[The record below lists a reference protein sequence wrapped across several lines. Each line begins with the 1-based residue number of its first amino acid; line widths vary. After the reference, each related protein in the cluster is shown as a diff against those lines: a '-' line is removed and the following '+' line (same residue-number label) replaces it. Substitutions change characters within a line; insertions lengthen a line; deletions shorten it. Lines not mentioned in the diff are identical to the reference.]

1 EPFGTP
7 CLPRMRADLLDLRR
21 ERVGRSTQCLEAE
34 RTRNIDRVDRTLGG
48 EQRQDADAGVRLCPV
63 VECEPFLRLENQ
75 WRQAE
80 ASERIRTAH
89 PLALDPRLAFAHQ
102 YECEMR
108 QWCEVPAR
116 TDTATRR
123 DDRCDRVVQQVE
135 QSLDDDGTDTG
146 VTECEH
152 VCAQQ
157 RDCA

>member
-1 EPFGTP
+1 DLEDAANVREPVARGAVHLRHAAQRVRVLHARVVFSVRVADLRVGEECTEPFGTP

-63 VECEPFLRLENQ
+63 VECEPFLRLENE

-108 QWCEVPAR
+108 QWC
-116 TDTATRR
+116 
-123 DDRCDRVVQQVE
+123 
-135 QSLDDDGTDTG
+135 
-146 VTECEH
+146 
-152 VCAQQ
+152 
-157 RDCA
+157 